1 MWQRN
6 RRAAQTMELPR
17 PFSAEALVE
26 ALAERRGRPI
36 EILTA
41 PLSAPAPCGLLVA
54 ADRADYIVCTADT
67 TALHRQHILP
77 HEVAHLLCGHDR
89 IAPSEAASV
98 PLLLP
103 GFSAEFVRR
112 VLGRT
117 VYSQPQEQE
126 QEAELL
132 ASLILRRALRED
144 ASGSGGV
151 PPCERA
157 GSLIGVRTA
166 VPE

>member
-1 MWQRN
+1 MIEVDAQFVDEAVARQQFAVAD
-6 RRAAQTMELPR
+6 AAFGMSPGG
-17 PFSAEALVE
+17 AVD
-26 ALAERRGRPI
+26 G
-36 EILTA
+36 
-41 PLSAPAPCGLLVA
+41 
-54 ADRADYIVCTADT
+54 
-67 TALHRQHILP
+67 
-77 HEVAHLLCGHDR
+77 VAHLLCGHDR

-117 VYSQPQEQE
+117 VYSQPASQPQE